1 MWFYINFFVFLFFID
16 NPYYFYNDPK
26 SPRTPDSQ
34 TSNKG
39 FSLFKRRNSKGS
51 SPRLPM
57 PEQTRLITSANLDAA
72 ASLTLGSPR
81 ASFGFAHVSFEIFEN
96 L

>member
-1 MWFYINFFVFLFFID
+1 
-16 NPYYFYNDPK
+16 
-26 SPRTPDSQ
+26 
-34 TSNKG
+34 
-39 FSLFKRRNSKGS
+39 
-51 SPRLPM
+51 M